1 MDSIQKVL
9 RKKVRAEKFNLKYFW
24 RKFSYCNNWK
34 YFDNLWREAFFIF
47 FLYTKFFEYK
57 YSSNLLIYYIVL
69 IYYKFCYNYEK
80 LMDSIQVLRKKI
92 RAEKFNFSS
101 IFKGN
106 FLIVIIENTL
116 TICEEKLFLYSLCI

>member
-1 MDSIQKVL
+1 M
-9 RKKVRAEKFNLKYFW
+9 KFVK
-24 RKFSYCNNWK
+24 
-34 YFDNLWREAFFIF
+34 REALFIF
-47 FLYTKFFEYK
+47 FLYTKFFEYS

-69 IYYKFCYNYEK
+69 IFYKFCYNYEK

-116 TICEEKLFLYSLCI
+116 TICEEKLFLYSLCIQNFLNTDIRLIY